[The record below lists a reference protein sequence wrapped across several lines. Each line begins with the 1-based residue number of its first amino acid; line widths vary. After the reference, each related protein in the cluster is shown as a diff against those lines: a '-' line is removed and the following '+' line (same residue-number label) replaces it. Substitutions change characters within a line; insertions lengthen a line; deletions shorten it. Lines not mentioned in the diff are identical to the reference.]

1 MNKPYNEVVLNECIY
16 RVFSEDVVE
25 SELIWHKDKRDRNVK
40 VITGQKWRLQMENEL
55 PFDLEVGESYFI
67 PKETYHRI
75 IKGKGKLA
83 LEIVEE

>member
-1 MNKPYNEVVLNECIY
+1 MNKPYNEVVLNKCIY